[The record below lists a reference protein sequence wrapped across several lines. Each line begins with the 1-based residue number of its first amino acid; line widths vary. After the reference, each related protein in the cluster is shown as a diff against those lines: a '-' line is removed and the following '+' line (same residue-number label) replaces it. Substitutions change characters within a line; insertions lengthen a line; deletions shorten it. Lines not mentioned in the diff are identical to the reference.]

1 MQRRQLL
8 AAAAAAAVP
17 MPAAQG
23 QGAAASARL
32 LRFVPQ
38 SDLGVLDPIVSTAY
52 VTRHHGFMVWDT
64 LYGMDADYRPQPQM
78 VEAHAVEE
86 QGKRVTLRLREGLR
100 FHDGG
105 PVRARDCVASV
116 RRWAVRDPLGQ
127 ALMAATAELAAPDD
141 RTIRFDLRRP
151 FPLLFEALGK
161 PSTPVCFI
169 MPERLASQD
178 PAQPFRGDP
187 VGSGPFRFLPGERVA
202 GQRVAYARFA
212 DYVPRAEGT
221 ASWTAGPKQV
231 HLDRVEWHVI
241 PDPAAA
247 AAALQN
253 GEIDWWEQPP
263 GDVQNTLRRNRNIV
277 LDIPDPTGLLA
288 IARFNHLHPPFDNAG
303 LRRAL
308 LGAVAQGEFMEAVIG
323 SDRSLWRDRVGFF
336 APGSPMASDAGI
348 EVLAGRRDMERV
360 KRALSE
366 AGYEGQRVTLLATT
380 DVPSLAALARVGH
393 EMLRAAGMEVE
404 VVAADRATLER
415 RRESRDPPG
424 RGGWSILFTFFAGID
439 MFNPG
444 VHQALRGNGAQG
456 WAGWP
461 TSARIEELRQSWLEA
476 TEEAQQRALAREI
489 QQAAFHDVPYLP
501 LGQYFQATAYRRGLT
516 GVLKGLPLFW
526 SVQRG

>member
-1 MQRRQLL
+1 MQRRHFL
-8 AAAAAAAVP
+8 
-17 MPAAQG
+17 
-23 QGAAASARL
+23 AASAALALPLPARGQGTQAATGL
-32 LRFVPQ
+32 LRFAPQ
-38 SDLGVLDPIVSTAY
+38 SDLGVLDPVVSTAY

-64 LYGMDADYRPQPQM
+64 LYGFDADYRPQPQM
-78 VEAHAVEE
+78 VEGHAVEE
-86 QGKRVTLRLREGLR
+86 EGRRVTLRLREGLI
-100 FHDGG
+100 FHDGE
-105 PVRARDCVASV
+105 PVRARDCVASI
-116 RRWAVRDPLGQ
+116 RRWAARDPLGQ
-127 ALMAATAELAAPDD
+127 ALMAVTAELTAPDD
-141 RTIRFDLRRP
+141 RTIRFQLRRA

-169 MPERLASQD
+169 MPERLANEPPD
-178 PAQPFRGDP
+178 RPFGGEV
-187 VGSGPFRFLPGERVA
+187 VGSGPFRYLAGERVA
-202 GQRVAYARFA
+202 GQRVAYARFERYA
-212 DYVPRAEGT
+212 PRPEGT
-221 ASWTAGPKQV
+221 PSWTAGPKQV
-231 HLDRVEWHVI
+231 HLDRVEWHVM

-277 LDIPDPTGLLA
+277 LDIPDPTGLMA

-303 LRRAL
+303 VRRAL

-323 SDRSLWRDRVGFF
+323 GDRSLWRERVGFF
-336 APGSPMASDAGI
+336 APGSPMASDVGLEA
-348 EVLAGRRDMERV
+348 LSGRRDMERV

-366 AGYEGQRVTLLATT
+366 AGYDGQRVTLLATT

-393 EMLRAAGMEVE
+393 EMLRGVGIQVE

-415 RRESRDPPG
+415 RRESREPPA
-424 RGGWSILFTFFAGID
+424 RGGWSMFFTFFAGID

-444 VHQALRGNGAQG
+444 VHQALRGNGLQG

-461 TSARIEELRQSWLEA
+461 TSPRLEELRQAWLEA
-476 TEEAQQRALAREI
+476 ADDAAQQGLAREI
-489 QQAAFHDVPYLP
+489 QQAAFQEVPYLP

-526 SVQRG
+526 NVQRG